1 MSGTRKR
8 GRARTQA
15 WRRMLSHS
23 DEDPMAVV
31 ANLFDVAMV
40 FAVTLLLALMTA
52 LSVPE
57 LLTSPERF
65 TIVKNAGQPDME
77 VVVKEG
83 VRVDRFKMSEDE
95 IGGTGRRLGVAYM
108 LANGEVVYVP
118 EKEADKDAAGPATH
132 DAPTTEQGSGSR

>member
-1 MSGTRKR
+1 MRRPRGTI
-8 GRARTQA
+8 GRRPAA
-15 WRRMLSHS
+15 WRRLMSRS
-23 DEDPMAVV
+23 DEDPMASV

-40 FAVTLLLALMTA
+40 FAVTLLLALMA
-52 LSVPE
+52 AVSVPE

-65 TIVKNAGQPDME
+65 TIVKNAGRPDME

-83 VRVDRFKMSEDE
+83 VHVERYRMSEDE

-118 EKEADKDAAGPATH
+118 EDENTKDDGAAKEQEPAV
-132 DAPTTEQGSGSR
+132 PGR

>member
-1 MSGTRKR
+1 
-8 GRARTQA
+8 
-15 WRRMLSHS
+15 
-23 DEDPMAVV
+23 MASV

-40 FAVTLLLALMTA
+40 FAVTLLLALMA
-52 LSVPE
+52 AVSVPE

-65 TIVKNAGQPDME
+65 TIVKNAGRPDME

-83 VRVDRFKMSEDE
+83 VHVERYRMSEDE

-118 EKEADKDAAGPATH
+118 EDKDARGGDAEAVRKPAVPGP
-132 DAPTTEQGSGSR
+132 